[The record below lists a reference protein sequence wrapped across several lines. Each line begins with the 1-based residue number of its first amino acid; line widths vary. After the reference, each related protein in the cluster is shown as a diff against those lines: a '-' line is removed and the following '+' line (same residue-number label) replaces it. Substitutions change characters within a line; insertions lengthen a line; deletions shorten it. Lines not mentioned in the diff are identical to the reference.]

1 MNIIIILLTEKIIVV
16 KIIRICYNDS
26 IMAHYGISAV
36 GGDKMNKNLKRLAEP
51 DVRMHLFFMV
61 LFALATLFF
70 KMYELAAAEGAIIL
84 LLIIY
89 SLIMSRRKR
98 KQLAAYIESVT
109 YDTETA
115 KNNTLMN
122 FPLPIAV
129 FRLEDSRIV
138 WGNEM
143 FFDMCGTT
151 GTRLDAR
158 VADLVPEFSG
168 KWLMEG
174 KSQYPGLLEID
185 GRRYKVHG
193 NIVRSEKNNE
203 NSAFMGITYW
213 VDVTEYDNIRLEYE
227 NSRPA
232 AGVIVVDNMDEL
244 LKNQP
249 DRIKN
254 DIRETIDDKL
264 SQWCEENRGLIRRY
278 ERDRYLV
285 VMEKRYVEKLRE
297 EKFSI
302 TDAVHQVVSPN
313 GVSASIS
320 IGLGTDAA
328 TFGEAIQFANV
339 AAELAL
345 SRGGDQTV
353 IKNRL
358 SFEFYGGRGFEV
370 ETRTKVKSRVMAN
383 TFAELMHDSSRIL
396 VMGHRFADLD
406 SVGAAVGVCCLARKQ
421 GVKANIV
428 IDMKRNVSKPLI
440 SRIAGEEE
448 YKDTFISPQE
458 AMLRAD
464 GRTLLVVVDTN
475 RPEQVEDADLL
486 TACNRVAVI
495 DHHRVAATYI
505 QNAAMGYIEPYA
517 SSVCELIAEIMQEQL
532 ERGDI
537 LRCEAEAVLAGIVL
551 DTKSFTI
558 RTGERTFEAA
568 AYLRRMGAD
577 TTDVK
582 KLLQTDM
589 DDTISRYKIMQNATL
604 YRNVAIAAPEDVQ
617 ERVVAAQAAD
627 ELLNISGVDASVV
640 VAPDGHGGAFAS
652 ARSIGELNVQIIM
665 EKLGGGGNRSA
676 AAVQF
681 KDMDV
686 NTAVQKVYAAID
698 EYLG

>member
-1 MNIIIILLTEKIIVV
+1 
-16 KIIRICYNDS
+16 
-26 IMAHYGISAV
+26 
-36 GGDKMNKNLKRLAEP
+36 MNKNLKRLAEP
-51 DVRMHLFFMV
+51 NVRMHLFFMV

-70 KMYELAAAEGAIIL
+70 KMYELAVAEGAVIL

-89 SLIMSRRKR
+89 SLIMSRRKQ

-138 WGNEM
+138 WGNDM
-143 FFDMCGTT
+143 FFGMCGST

-158 VADLVPEFSG
+158 VADMVPEFSG

-358 SFEFYGGRGFEV
+358 NFEFYGGRGFEV

-383 TFAELMHDSSRIL
+383 TFTELMRDSSRIL

-421 GVKANIV
+421 GAKANIV

-475 RPEQVEDADLL
+475 RPEQVEDSDLL

-589 DDTISRYKIMQNATL
+589 DDTICRYKIMQNATL
-604 YRNVAIAAPEDVQ
+604 YRNVAIAAPEDTQ